1 MTRLSPHGSRS
12 PLAAYPDLSEEDRS
26 TYRKWARAWY
36 ACCAI
41 FMASLLVVGL
51 STRTPN
57 LQAGMQSQTVV
68 NDRTH
73 DLRVSRTQMGEV
85 R

>member
-1 MTRLSPHGSRS
+1 MPRLSPHGSRS

-26 TYRKWARAWY
+26 TYRRWSRAWY
-36 ACCAI
+36 AGCAI

-57 LQAGMQSQTVV
+57 LRAGMQSQTVGTGAV
-68 NDRTH
+68 RTAQQSH
-73 DLRVSRTQMGEV
+73 PGG
-85 R
+85 